1 MKYNIN
7 IDRLSGCLLG
17 GALGDALGYPI
28 EFEKISQM
36 SQDHDF
42 YKIIGRLVVS
52 DDTQMTLFTANAL
65 LLEGDLRIN
74 TWNCYQ
80 DWLETQFKQGKS
92 ELSHRPIS
100 WLMEYPEM
108 YASREPGRTCLMT
121 LMRGIP
127 GDIAEPIN
135 QSKGCGA
142 LMRVAPLAFIDQKD
156 LYSIVIENSA
166 LTHGHQMSH
175 IASAALVGLLKYIS
189 EGKDLNTSVSLMRKD
204 IKQVF
209 ANSLEIKIFDDLLE
223 KAVLASEKDLD
234 DVETISKLG
243 EGWIA
248 EETLAIAL
256 YCSLKYS
263 SDFKKALRVAVFHD
277 GDSDSTGSVTGQILG
292 TLLGAKELPRE
303 EIKRLD
309 LIEPLMKMI
318 EILSLRSKQC

>member
-1 MKYNIN
+1 MKYNLN
-7 IDRLSGCLLG
+7 IDQLAGCLLG
-17 GALGDALGYPI
+17 GALGDALGYPV
-28 EFEKISQM
+28 EFEKVSQM

-42 YKIIGRLVVS
+42 DKIVDKLIVS

-65 LLEGDLRIN
+65 LLDGNLRIN

-127 GDIAEPIN
+127 GDLNEPIN

-142 LMRVAPLAFIDQKD
+142 LMRVAPLAFIDRED
-156 LYSIVIENSA
+156 LYLVAIENSA

-175 IASAALVGLLKYIS
+175 IASAALVSLLRYIS
-189 EGKDLNTSVSLMRKD
+189 EGETLCDSVSLMRQD
-204 IKQVF
+204 IKRIF
-209 ANSLEIKIFDDLLE
+209 MDSLEVKVFDDLLQQ
-223 KAVLASEKDLD
+223 AIFASEKDFD
-234 DVETISKLG
+234 DMEIISRLG
-243 EGWIA
+243 EGWVA

-263 SDFKKALRVAVFHD
+263 NDLKKALRVAVFHD

-292 TLLGAKELPRE
+292 TLLGAKKLPQE

-309 LIEPLMKMI
+309 LLEPLMKMI
-318 EILSLRSKQC
+318 ERLS